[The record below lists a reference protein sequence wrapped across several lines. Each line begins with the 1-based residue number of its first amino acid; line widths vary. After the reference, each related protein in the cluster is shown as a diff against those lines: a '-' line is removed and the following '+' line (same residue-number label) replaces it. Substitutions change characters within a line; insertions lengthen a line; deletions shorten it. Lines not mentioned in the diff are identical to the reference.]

1 MPAVVEAD
9 VRAAEAGVKVRA
21 KERATSG
28 NPFPPRHRPSRQ
40 DLRRQSRHRRPSPRP
55 HARHLRANVDARGA
69 ASSWMMKMM
78 GTVRW
83 RGGRR
88 HAGVRVRVD
97 GGHGHDRVRGRCWL
111 VRVVAVAVAVAV
123 LLCCDSDGDSGRVR
137 ADACAGAAR
146 KRTGDSMRTRVR
158 NAAAAMGGG
167 SVLRLELE
175 RSASKLGRLGL
186 MSAVR
191 WVVDDRRRSWVPV

>member
-97 GGHGHDRVRGRCWL
+97 GDHGHGHVRGRCWL
-111 VRVVAVAVAVAV
+111 VRVVVAAAV
-123 LLCCDSDGDSGRVR
+123 LLRCDSDGDSGRVR
-137 ADACAGAAR
+137 VGGCVGAAR
-146 KRTGDSMRTRVR
+146 RRTGDSMRTRVR

-167 SVLRLELE
+167 SVLRLGLA
-175 RSASKLGRLGL
+175 RSALRLGRLGL
-186 MSAVR
+186 RSAVR